1 MSSKINIDSTA
12 ELARLNLKPNER
24 EKLAQDLEKIL
35 SYVDQL
41 QELDTKNVP
50 PTSHVLSLENVF
62 RSDQVKPCEIREK
75 VLDRAPKRDGKFF
88 KVPKVIGS

>member
-1 MSSKINIDSTA
+1 MSPKINIDTIA
-12 ELARLNLKPNER
+12 ELARLNLKPKER

-41 QELDTKNVP
+41 QELDTKQVP
-50 PTSHVLSLENVF
+50 PTSHVLSMENVF
-62 RSDQVKPCEIREK
+62 RSDQAKRCEIREK
-75 VLDRAPKRDGKFF
+75 VLDHAPKREGKFF